1 MSKTVKKENPDFIL
15 IISSFLLIM
24 LGFIALA
31 SASGPISIELTGNS
45 FYFLKHQ
52 LIYGLILGLIAMF
65 IFYKLKPDFFRKY
78 SFIFFAATV
87 LLALAVFLPKIGS
100 IVSGG
105 RRWIEIFGVSFQPS
119 EFLKLG
125 FILYL
130 SAWVHKFKDSKEKFK
145 TVLIPFLIILLLVST
160 ILILQKD
167 LGTLIIIFTI
177 SVFIYFTA
185 DTPFS
190 HTAIIIVLALLAFV
204 YLIFFEQYRVNRMM
218 VFLNPELDPQGAGYH
233 IKQAIIS
240 VGSGGLFGRGLGL
253 GEQRF
258 GFIPE
263 PTTDSIF
270 AIFGEEAGFVGTF
283 SIVLLFIVFAWRNIK
298 IAKEQNNE
306 FYRSVIIGI
315 TTWFV
320 IQAIVNMGSMI
331 GILPLTGIPLTFLSY
346 GGSALLSE
354 LAALGI
360 LLNISKK

>member
-1 MSKTVKKENPDFIL
+1 MEKTIRKTKPDFIL
-15 IISSFLLIM
+15 IISSFLLIL

-31 SASGPISIELTGNS
+31 SASGPLSIELTGNS
-45 FYFLKHQ
+45 WYFFKHQ
-52 LIYGLILGLIAMF
+52 LVLGLGLGLISMF
-65 IFYKLKPDFFRKY
+65 VLYKINPEFLRKF
-78 SFIFFAATV
+78 SFLIFAATV
-87 LLALAVFLPKIGS
+87 LLTLAVFLPKIGS
-100 IVSGG
+100 MVSGG
-105 RRWIEIFGVSFQPS
+105 KRWIEIFGISFQPS

-130 SAWVHKFKDSKEKFK
+130 SAWIHKFKAAKEKFK

-167 LGTLIIIFTI
+167 LGTLIVIFVI
-177 SVFIYFTA
+177 SAFIYFTA

-190 HTAIIIVLALLAFV
+190 HTAIIIALALIAFA
-204 YLIFFEQYRVNRMM
+204 YLIFFEQYRMNRLM
-218 VFLNPELDPQGAGYH
+218 VFLNPDIDPQGTGYH

-270 AIFGEEAGFVGTF
+270 AIFGEEAGFMGTF
-283 SIVLLFIVFAWRNIK
+283 SVVLLFIVFAWRGIK
-298 IAKEQNNE
+298 IAKEQNDE
-306 FYRSVIIGI
+306 FYRSITIGI

-320 IQAIVNMGSMI
+320 FQAIINMGAMI
-331 GILPLTGIPLTFLSY
+331 GILPMTGIPLTFLSY

-360 LLNISKK
+360 LLKISKR